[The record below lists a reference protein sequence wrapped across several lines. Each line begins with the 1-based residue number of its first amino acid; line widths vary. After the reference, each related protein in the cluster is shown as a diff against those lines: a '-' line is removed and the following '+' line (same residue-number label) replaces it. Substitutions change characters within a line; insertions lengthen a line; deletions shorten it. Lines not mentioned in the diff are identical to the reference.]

1 MLKQSI
7 LINNRHKNVNVS
19 KMKTVF
25 LSEYVVD
32 LDAVVYLD
40 QYREYELQWVLIKV
54 TLIVIDR
61 CWSREGNTEEDRKKG
76 TDQEWWNETLHKAR
90 QAERERALCFNAL
103 SDQSILLKTLPII
116 KNPILFQHYSYK
128 KTKQTFI
135 HSFLF
140 GCHIVAPALQHNR

>member
-61 CWSREGNTEEDRKKG
+61 C
-76 TDQEWWNETLHKAR
+76 
-90 QAERERALCFNAL
+90 
-103 SDQSILLKTLPII
+103 
-116 KNPILFQHYSYK
+116 
-128 KTKQTFI
+128 
-135 HSFLF
+135 
-140 GCHIVAPALQHNR
+140 

>member
-7 LINNRHKNVNVS
+7 LINNRPKNVNVS

-61 CWSREGNTEEDRKKG
+61 C
-76 TDQEWWNETLHKAR
+76 
-90 QAERERALCFNAL
+90 
-103 SDQSILLKTLPII
+103 
-116 KNPILFQHYSYK
+116 
-128 KTKQTFI
+128 
-135 HSFLF
+135 
-140 GCHIVAPALQHNR
+140 